1 MKIQEHT
8 DDELDE
14 ELTVDLN
21 AAAAKMPS
29 DLSSGRKA
37 LYDYMEIPLE
47 QLIPFTGKAQGKDF
61 SKMPEDKFTALV
73 KSISEYGVLEA
84 ISVRMIVFNK
94 YEILSGE
101 HRFNAAK
108 QAGLKTIPAKIY
120 KNISD
125 SKANIIFTVTN
136 LMRREMTFS
145 DKVNGWHRFLENTN
159 KQGQRND
166 LKDTLESEKE
176 SLNISIRQIQRY
188 ARMYNLIDEYKQ
200 AVDEGK
206 LTQAA
211 AYQLSF
217 LSSDEQT
224 KVLEYLPKL
233 TEKTAT
239 KLVKL
244 SKDNEFD
251 NIPFVFEKEIKPSKQ
266 NAISNIKKYAKQVL
280 NKDSLENLDTIFI
293 EALEMYL
300 NAHPEKRKTI

>member
-1 MKIQEHT
+1 MAKMKIQEHT

-29 DLSSGRKA
+29 DLSGGRKA

-73 KSISEYGVLEA
+73 KSVSEYGVLEA
-84 ISVRMIVFNK
+84 ISVRMIGFNK

-120 KNISD
+120 KDISD

-166 LKDTLESEKE
+166 LKDTLENEKE

-217 LSSDEQT
+217 LSSDEQN
-224 KVLEYLPKL
+224 KALEYLPKL

-244 SKDNEFD
+244 SKENIFD
-251 NIPFVFEKEIKPSKQ
+251 NINGIFEKPQKT
-266 NAISNIKKYAKQVL
+266 ISIKKYAKQVL
-280 NKDSLENLDTIFI
+280 NNESLANLDDILR
-293 EALEMYL
+293 EALNMYL

>member
-1 MKIQEHT
+1 MAKMKISERT
-8 DDELDE
+8 DDELEE
-14 ELTVDLN
+14 ELTTVDLN
-21 AAAAKMPS
+21 AAASKMPS
-29 DLSSGRKA
+29 NLSSGRQA

-47 QLIPFTGKAQGKDF
+47 QLVPFTKKEQGKDF
-61 SKMPEDKFTALV
+61 SKMSDDKFAALV
-73 KSISEYGVLEA
+73 KSVYEHGVLEA
-84 ISVRMIVFNK
+84 ISVRMIDFNK

-101 HRFNAAK
+101 HRWNAAK

-120 KNISD
+120 KDISD
-125 SKANIIFTVTN
+125 EKANIIFTVTN

-159 KQGQRND
+159 KQGARTD
-166 LKDTLESEKE
+166 LKDTLESEKD

-224 KVLEYLPKL
+224 KALKYLSKL
-233 TEKTAT
+233 NEKTAAE
-239 KLVKL
+239 LVKL
-244 SKDNEFD
+244 SKDNDFD
-251 NIPFVFEKEIKPSKQ
+251 NISFIFQKEIKSTISIKQ
-266 NAISNIKKYAKQVL
+266 YAKNVL
-280 NKDSLENLDTIFI
+280 NKNSLANLDDILR
-293 EALEMYL
+293 EALDMYL
-300 NAHPEKRKTI
+300 NAHPEKRK